1 MVKNGGCVEFKNVY
15 DNLKKFKYS
24 LWKISHFEIVSK
36 LCEINHNFSNDECR
50 NHKLELHRKM
60 KFDTLVEKW
69 SDSTERMFGYEKLIL
84 GKVEK
89 LEELG
94 RCRYL
99 RYDLRYLRIN
109 KWYKFM

>member
-1 MVKNGGCVEFKNVY
+1 
-15 DNLKKFKYS
+15 
-24 LWKISHFEIVSK
+24 
-36 LCEINHNFSNDECR
+36 
-50 NHKLELHRKM
+50 M